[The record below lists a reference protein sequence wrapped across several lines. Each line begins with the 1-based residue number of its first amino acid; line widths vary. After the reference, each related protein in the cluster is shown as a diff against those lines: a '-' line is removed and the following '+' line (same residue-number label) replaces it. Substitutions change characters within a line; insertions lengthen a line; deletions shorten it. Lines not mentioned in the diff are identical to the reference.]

1 MSGVTSSMADMVAF
15 VTSIQVY
22 IFGGNSMTQ
31 SQITRSRVMRRIGV
45 AVAATIAITTMAS
58 TGSQAA
64 SKPNASKYGGEV
76 KVGIFDTFP
85 GFCVGNNPANSSLMA
100 TRTVYESLFEKT
112 RGGDYIGLLAKGASA
127 STDLKT
133 WTVELKSGI
142 TFHNGEAF
150 DAAAVVKNIE
160 AGSGLTYVK
169 AYLGGG
175 AAAAGA
181 GCTT

>member
-1 MSGVTSSMADMVAF
+1 
-15 VTSIQVY
+15 
-22 IFGGNSMTQ
+22 MTQ

-100 TRTVYESLFEKT
+100 TRTV
-112 RGGDYIGLLAKGASA
+112 
-127 STDLKT
+127 
-133 WTVELKSGI
+133 
-142 TFHNGEAF
+142 
-150 DAAAVVKNIE
+150 
-160 AGSGLTYVK
+160 
-169 AYLGGG
+169 
-175 AAAAGA
+175 
-181 GCTT
+181 